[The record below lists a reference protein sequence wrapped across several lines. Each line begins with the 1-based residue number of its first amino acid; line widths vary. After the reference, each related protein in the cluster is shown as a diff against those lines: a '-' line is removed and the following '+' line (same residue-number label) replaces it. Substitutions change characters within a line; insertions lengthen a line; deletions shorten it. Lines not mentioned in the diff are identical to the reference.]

1 MGTLGENS
9 RGEGCAYH
17 GPIATSNARTFA
29 RLLQFLRPYRSSLIA
44 STILAIL
51 SQAAAIAV
59 IVLTGFVID
68 ELRGGQDGHQLAFL
82 ILVILGVGLLRSLL
96 MLGRRFISGKQALAV
111 EWDMRDALYARLLRL
126 SFGYYDRHQTGQ
138 LMSRATV
145 DLQTIRFFLGYGL
158 IFFAQHV
165 ITIACVTVVLFFYEW
180 KLALIALAITPLLI
194 GVAYRYSRVSHP
206 VLRDVQQKLGDVATV
221 AEESIVGVH
230 IVKSFAQEEQVEERF
245 RVASDSVFGAS
256 VRANAQRSLYV
267 PLLTFLPMLAQAGVL
282 LAAGHYV
289 VQGELTI
296 GGFFAFNLLLM
307 MLVMPLRMLGMWVG
321 QAQRA
326 TASGERF
333 FEVIDEPEEVA
344 DAPDAGELPAGPG
357 RVVFEGVGFGYDPS
371 RPVLIGIDLE
381 IPAGTTIALIG
392 ASGAGKTTLASL
404 VPRFYDAAEGRILI
418 DGVDVRDVTRRSLRR
433 EVGVIS
439 QDPFLFSASVRDNIA
454 FGVPDVGQDLVEAA
468 ARAAQAHPFIEELPD
483 GYDTVIGERGITL
496 SGGQRQ
502 RLAIARA
509 LVIDPR
515 ILILDDATASVD
527 ATTESLIRAGLTE
540 AMRDRTTV
548 VIAHR
553 LSTIALADTVVV
565 LEHGRIVAQGTQ
577 NELLETSAVFRE
589 IHEHGLLQEIGV
601 SA

>member
-1 MGTLGENS
+1 MV
-9 RGEGCAYH
+9 
-17 GPIATSNARTFA
+17 ATSNARTFF
-29 RLLQFLRPYRSSLIA
+29 RLLQFLRPYRTSLIV

-59 IVLTGFVID
+59 IVLTGLVIN
-68 ELRGGQDGHQLAFL
+68 ELRGGQDGHYLAFL
-82 ILVILGVGLLRSLL
+82 IVSILAVGLLRAVL
-96 MLGRRFISGKQALAV
+96 MLGRRFISGKQAIAV

-126 SFGYYDRHQTGQ
+126 SFGYFDRHQTGQ

-165 ITIACVTVVLFFYEW
+165 ITIVCVTVVLFFYDW
-180 KLALIALAITPLLI
+180 QLALIALAITPFLV
-194 GVAYRYSRVSHP
+194 GVAYRYSQVSHP
-206 VLRDVQQKLGDVATV
+206 VLRDVQQKLADVATV
-221 AEESIVGVH
+221 SEESIVGVH
-230 IVKSFAQEEQVEERF
+230 IVKSFAQEDQVEQRF
-245 RVASDSVFGAS
+245 RDASDSVFAVS
-256 VRANAQRSLYV
+256 VKANTQRSLYV
-267 PLLTFLPMLAQAGVL
+267 PLLTFLPALAQAGVL

-289 VQGELTI
+289 VQGDLTI

-307 MLVMPLRMLGMWVG
+307 MLVMPLRMLGMWIG

-333 FEVIDEPEEVA
+333 FEVIDAPEEVA
-344 DAPDAGELPAGPG
+344 DVAGAGELPPGPG
-357 RVVFEGVGFGYDPS
+357 RVVFSGVGFGYDPD
-371 RPVLIGIDLE
+371 RPVLSAIDLE
-381 IPAGTTIALIG
+381 IAAGSTIALIG
-392 ASGAGKTTLASL
+392 ASGSGKTTLASL
-404 VPRFYDAAEGRILI
+404 VPRFYDAGEGRVLV

-454 FGVPDVGQDLVEAA
+454 FGVPDVDQELVEAA
-468 ARAAQAHPFIEELPD
+468 ARAAQAHPFIEELPE

-527 ATTESLIRAGLTE
+527 ATTESLIRAGLTA
-540 AMRDRTTV
+540 AMRDRTTI

-553 LSTIALADTVVV
+553 LSTISLADTIVV
-565 LEHGRIVAQGTQ
+565 LEHGRIIAHGSQT
-577 NELLETSAVFRE
+577 ELLETSAVFRE
-589 IHEHGLLQEIGV
+589 IHEFGLLQEIGV

>member
-1 MGTLGENS
+1 MKQDV
-9 RGEGCAYH
+9 GCAYH
-17 GPIATSNARTFA
+17 DLIAPSNARTFV
-29 RLLQFLRPYRSSLIA
+29 RLLQFLRPYRASLA
-44 STILAIL
+44 VSTVLAIL

-59 IVLTGFVID
+59 LVLTGFVID
-68 ELRGGQDGHQLAFL
+68 ELRGGQDGHQLALL
-82 ILVILGVGLLRSLL
+82 IGAILAVGLLRAVL

-165 ITIACVTVVLFFYEW
+165 ITIGSVTAVLFFYEW
-180 KLALIALAITPLLI
+180 RLALLALAITPLLV
-194 GVAYRYSRVSHP
+194 GVAYRYSHVSHP
-206 VLRDVQQKLGDVATV
+206 VLREVQQKLGDVATV
-221 AEESIVGVH
+221 AEESIVGIHV
-230 IVKSFAQEEQVEERF
+230 VKSFAQEGQVEEQF
-245 RVASDSVFGAS
+245 RRASDGVFEAA
-256 VRANAQRSLYV
+256 VRANTQRSLYV
-267 PLLTFLPMLAQAGVL
+267 PLLTFLPTLAQAGVL
-282 LAAGHYV
+282 LAAGHFV
-289 VQGELTI
+289 VQGDLTI
-296 GGFFAFNLLLM
+296 GGFFAFNLLLT
-307 MLVMPLRMLGMWVG
+307 MLVVPLRSLGLWIG

-344 DAPDAGELPAGPG
+344 DGSGAGELPAGPG
-357 RVVFEGVGFGYDPS
+357 RVVFAGVDFGYDPG
-371 RPVLIGIDLE
+371 RLVLEGIDLE
-381 IPAGTTIALIG
+381 IEAGTTIALIG
-392 ASGAGKTTLASL
+392 ASGSGKTTLASL
-404 VPRFYDAAEGRILI
+404 VPRFYDVSAGSVLI
-418 DGVDVRDVTRRSLRR
+418 DGADVRDVTRRSLRR
-433 EVGVIS
+433 AVGVIS

-454 FGVPDVGQDLVEAA
+454 FGVPDVTQELVEAA
-468 ARAAQAHPFIEELPD
+468 ARAAQAHPFIEQLPD
-483 GYDTVIGERGITL
+483 GYDTVIGERGVTL

-540 AMRDRTTV
+540 AMRGRTTI

-553 LSTIALADTVVV
+553 LSTIALADTVIV
-565 LEHGRIVAQGTQ
+565 LEHGRIVARGTES
-577 NELLETSAVFRE
+577 ELLETSPVYRE
-589 IHEHGLLQEIGV
+589 IHDYGLLQEIGV

>member
-1 MGTLGENS
+1 M
-9 RGEGCAYH
+9 
-17 GPIATSNARTFA
+17 
-29 RLLQFLRPYRSSLIA
+29 
-44 STILAIL
+44 
-51 SQAAAIAV
+51 
-59 IVLTGFVID
+59 IVLTGFVIN
-68 ELRGGQDGHQLAFL
+68 ELRGGQDGHYLAFL
-82 ILVILGVGLLRSLL
+82 IVSILAVGLLRSLL

-111 EWDMRDALYARLLRL
+111 EWDMRDALYSRLLRL

-165 ITIACVTVVLFFYEW
+165 ITILCVTVVLFFYEW
-180 KLALIALAITPLLI
+180 RLALIALAITPLLV
-194 GVAYRYSRVSHP
+194 GVAYRYSHVSHP
-206 VLRDVQQKLGDVATV
+206 VLRDVQQKLGEVATV
-221 AEESIVGVH
+221 SEESIVGVH
-230 IVKSFAQEEQVEERF
+230 IVKSFAQEEQAERRF
-245 RVASDSVFGAS
+245 RRASDDVFEAS
-256 VRANAQRSLYV
+256 VRANTQRSLYV

-289 VQGELTI
+289 VQGDLTI

-333 FEVIDEPEEVA
+333 FEVIDEPEEIFDTATAV
-344 DAPDAGELPAGPG
+344 ELPPGPG
-357 RVVFEGVGFGYDPS
+357 RIVFEGVTFGYDGD
-371 RPVLIGIDLE
+371 RPVIEGIDLE
-381 IPAGTTIALIG
+381 IDAGSTIALIG
-392 ASGAGKTTLASL
+392 ASGSGKTTLASL
-404 VPRFYDAAEGRILI
+404 VPRFYDAVAGRVLI

-454 FGVPDVGQDLVEAA
+454 FGVPDVSGAVVEAA
-468 ARAAQAHPFIEELPD
+468 ARAAQAHAFIEELPN
-483 GYDTVIGERGITL
+483 GYETVIGERGITL

-527 ATTESLIRAGLTE
+527 ATTESLIRAGLAE
-540 AMRDRTTV
+540 AMRGRTTI

-553 LSTIALADTVVV
+553 LSTIALADTIVV
-565 LEHGRIVAQGTQ
+565 LEHGTIAARGTRS
-577 NELLETSAVFRE
+577 EVLEQSAVFRE
-589 IHEHGLLQEIGV
+589 IHDYGLLQEIGV

>member
-1 MGTLGENS
+1 MRLM
-9 RGEGCAYH
+9 AV
-17 GPIATSNARTFA
+17 SNARTFV
-29 RLLQFLRPYRSSLIA
+29 RLIQFLRPYRSSLIL
-44 STILAIL
+44 STILAVL

-59 IVLTGFVID
+59 IVLTGFVIN
-68 ELRGGQDGHQLAFL
+68 ELRGSQDGHYLAFL
-82 ILVILGVGLLRSLL
+82 ILCILGVGLLRAVL
-96 MLGRRFISGKQALAV
+96 MLGRRFISGKQAIAV

-126 SFGYYDRHQTGQ
+126 SFGYFDRHQTGQ

-165 ITIACVTVVLFFYEW
+165 ITIICVTAVLFFYDW
-180 KLALIALAITPLLI
+180 QLALIALAITPLLI
-194 GVAYRYSRVSHP
+194 GVAYRYSHVSHP
-206 VLRDVQQKLGDVATV
+206 VLRDVQQKLADVATV
-221 AEESIVGVH
+221 SEESIVGIHV
-230 IVKSFAQEEQVEERF
+230 VKSFAQEDQVEARF
-245 RVASDSVFGAS
+245 RAASDSVFTES
-256 VRANAQRSLYV
+256 VRANTQRALYV
-267 PLLTFLPMLAQAGVL
+267 PLLTFLPALAQAGVL

-289 VQGELTI
+289 VEGDLTI

-307 MLVMPLRMLGMWVG
+307 MLVMPLRMLGMWIG

-344 DAPDAGELPAGPG
+344 DAPGAVELVPGPG
-357 RVVFEGVGFGYDPS
+357 RVLFDGVGFGYDPS
-371 RPVLIGIDLE
+371 RPVLTGIDLE
-381 IPAGTTIALIG
+381 IEPGSTIALIG
-392 ASGAGKTTLASL
+392 ASGSGKTTLASL
-404 VPRFYDAAEGRILI
+404 VPRFYDAGEGRVLI

-439 QDPFLFSASVRDNIA
+439 QDPFLFSTTVRDNIA
-454 FGVPDVGQDLVEAA
+454 FGVPDVSQDLVEAA
-468 ARAAQAHPFIEELPD
+468 ARAAQAHTFIEELPD

-527 ATTESLIRAGLTE
+527 ATTESLIRAGLAE
-540 AMRDRTTV
+540 AMRDRTTI

-553 LSTIALADTVVV
+553 LSTISLADRVVV
-565 LEHGRIVAQGTQ
+565 LEHGRIVAQGSQT
-577 NELLETSAVFRE
+577 ELLETSPVFRE
-589 IHEHGLLQEIGV
+589 IHEFGLLQEIGV

>member
-1 MGTLGENS
+1 VV
-9 RGEGCAYH
+9 AV
-17 GPIATSNARTFA
+17 SNRRTFV
-29 RLLQFLRPYRSSLIA
+29 RLLAFLRPYRSSLIL
-44 STILAIL
+44 STILAVL

-59 IVLTGFVID
+59 IVLTGFVIN
-68 ELRGGQDGHQLAFL
+68 ELRGGQDGHYLALL
-82 ILVILGVGLLRSLL
+82 ILAILAVGLVRALL

-126 SFGYYDRHQTGQ
+126 SFGYFDRHQTGQ

-165 ITIACVTVVLFFYEW
+165 ITIVCVTGVLFFYDW
-180 KLALIALAITPLLI
+180 QLALIALAITPLLV
-194 GVAYRYSRVSHP
+194 GVAYRYSQVSHP
-206 VLRDVQQKLGDVATV
+206 VLRDVQQKLADVATV
-221 AEESIVGVH
+221 SEESIVGVH
-230 IVKSFAQEEQVEERF
+230 VVKSFAQEEQVEKRF
-245 RVASDSVFGAS
+245 REASDSVFAVS
-256 VRANAQRSLYV
+256 VRATTQQALYV
-267 PLLTFLPMLAQAGVL
+267 PLLTFLPALAQAGVL

-289 VQGELTI
+289 VQGDLTI

-344 DAPDAGELPAGPG
+344 DAPAAAELPPGPG

-371 RPVLIGIDLE
+371 RPVLTGVDLE
-381 IPAGTTIALIG
+381 IEAGSTIALIG
-392 ASGAGKTTLASL
+392 ASGSGKTTLASL
-404 VPRFYDAAEGRILI
+404 VPRFYDAGEGRVLI
-418 DGVDVRDVTRRSLRR
+418 DGIDVRDVTRRSLRR

-439 QDPFLFSASVRDNIA
+439 QDPFLFSTSVRDNIA
-454 FGVPDVGQDLVEAA
+454 FGVPDVTEELVEAA
-468 ARAAQAHPFIEELPD
+468 ARAAQAHVFIEELPD

-527 ATTESLIRAGLTE
+527 ATTEALIRAGLAE
-540 AMRDRTTV
+540 AMRDRTTI

-553 LSTIALADTVVV
+553 LSTISLADRVVV
-565 LEHGRIVAQGTQ
+565 LEDGRIVASGTQ
-577 NELLETSAVFRE
+577 SELLEHSPVFQE
-589 IHEHGLLQEIGV
+589 IHEFGLLQEIGV

>member
-1 MGTLGENS
+1 M
-9 RGEGCAYH
+9 
-17 GPIATSNARTFA
+17 ATSNARTFF
-29 RLLQFLRPYRSSLIA
+29 RLLQFLRPYRTSLIV

-59 IVLTGFVID
+59 IVLTGLVIN
-68 ELRGGQDGHQLAFL
+68 ELRGGQDGHHLAFL
-82 ILVILGVGLLRSLL
+82 IVSILAVGLLRAVL
-96 MLGRRFISGKQALAV
+96 MLGRRFISGKQAIAV

-126 SFGYYDRHQTGQ
+126 SFGYFDRHQTGQ

-165 ITIACVTVVLFFYEW
+165 ITIVCVTVVLFFYDW
-180 KLALIALAITPLLI
+180 QLALIALAITPFLV
-194 GVAYRYSRVSHP
+194 GVAYRYSQVSHP
-206 VLRDVQQKLGDVATV
+206 VLRDVQQKLADVATV
-221 AEESIVGVH
+221 SEESIVGVH
-230 IVKSFAQEEQVEERF
+230 IVKSFAQEDQVERRF
-245 RVASDSVFGAS
+245 RDASDSVFAVS
-256 VRANAQRSLYV
+256 VKANTQRSLYV

-289 VQGELTI
+289 VQGDLTI

-307 MLVMPLRMLGMWVG
+307 MLVMPLRMLGMWIG

-333 FEVIDEPEEVA
+333 FEVIDAPEEVA
-344 DAPDAGELPAGPG
+344 DDAGAGELPPGPG
-357 RVVFEGVGFGYDPS
+357 RVVFTGVGFGYDAD
-371 RPVLIGIDLE
+371 RPVLSGIDLE
-381 IPAGTTIALIG
+381 IEAGSTVALIG
-392 ASGAGKTTLASL
+392 ASGSGKTTLASL
-404 VPRFYDAAEGRILI
+404 VPRFYDVGEGRVLV

-454 FGVPDVGQDLVEAA
+454 FGVPDVDQELVETA

-527 ATTESLIRAGLTE
+527 ATTESLIRAGLTA
-540 AMRDRTTV
+540 AMRDRTTI

-553 LSTIALADTVVV
+553 LSTISLADTIVV
-565 LEHGRIVAQGTQ
+565 LEHGRIVARGSQT
-577 NELLETSAVFRE
+577 ELLETSSVFRE
-589 IHEHGLLQEIGV
+589 IHEFGLLQEIGV

>member
-1 MGTLGENS
+1 VAS
-9 RGEGCAYH
+9 
-17 GPIATSNARTFA
+17 SNARTFV
-29 RLLQFLRPYRSSLIA
+29 RLLQFLRPYRWSLA
-44 STILAIL
+44 VSTLLAIL

-59 IVLTGFVID
+59 IVLTGFVIN
-68 ELRGGQDGHQLAFL
+68 ELRGGQDGHQLALL
-82 ILVILGVGLLRSLL
+82 IGAILLAGLVRALL
-96 MLGRRFISGKQALAV
+96 MLGRRFISGNQALGV
-111 EWDMRDALYARLLRL
+111 EWDMRDALYGHLLRL
-126 SFGYYDRHQTGQ
+126 SFGYFDRHQTGQ

-165 ITIACVTVVLFFYEW
+165 ITIVCVTGVLFFYDW
-180 KLALIALAITPLLI
+180 QLALIALAITPFLI
-194 GVAYRYSRVSHP
+194 GVAYRYSHVSHP
-206 VLRDVQQKLGDVATV
+206 VLRDVQQKLADVATV

-230 IVKSFAQEEQVEERF
+230 VVKSFAQEDQVEKRF
-245 RVASDSVFGAS
+245 RDASDGVFDVS
-256 VRANAQRSLYV
+256 VRANTQRSLYV
-267 PLLTFLPMLAQAGVL
+267 PLLTFLPILAQAAVL

-289 VQGELTI
+289 VQGDLTI

-307 MLVMPLRMLGMWVG
+307 MLVMPLRMLGMWIG

-344 DAPDAGELPAGPG
+344 DAPGAAELPPGPG
-357 RVVFEGVGFGYDPS
+357 RVVFEGVTFGYDRD
-371 RPVLIGIDLE
+371 RPVLAGVDLE
-381 IPAGTTIALIG
+381 IEAGSTIALIG
-392 ASGAGKTTLASL
+392 ASGSGKTTLASL
-404 VPRFYDAAEGRILI
+404 VPRFYDVGAGRVLV
-418 DGVDVRDVTRRSLRR
+418 DGHDVRGVTRRSLRR

-454 FGVPDVGQDLVEAA
+454 FGVPEVPDELVEAA
-468 ARAAQAHPFIEELPD
+468 ARAAQAHVFIEQLPD

-527 ATTESLIRAGLTE
+527 ATTESLIRAGLAE
-540 AMRDRTTV
+540 AMRDRTTI

-553 LSTIALADTVVV
+553 LSTIALADSIVV
-565 LEHGRIVAQGTQ
+565 LEHGRVVARGTQ
-577 NELLETSAVFRE
+577 SELLESSEVFRE
-589 IHEHGLLQEIGV
+589 IHEFGLLQEIGV

>member
-1 MGTLGENS
+1 M
-9 RGEGCAYH
+9 A
-17 GPIATSNARTFA
+17 ASNARTFV

-82 ILVILGVGLLRSLL
+82 ILMILAVGLLRSLL

-111 EWDMRDALYARLLRL
+111 EWDMRDALYAHLLRL

-138 LMSRATV
+138 LMSRATI

-165 ITIACVTVVLFFYEW
+165 ITILCVTVVLFFYEW
-180 KLALIALAITPLLI
+180 KLALIALAITPLLV
-194 GVAYRYSRVSHP
+194 GVAYRYSKVSHP
-206 VLRDVQQKLGDVATV
+206 VLRDVQQKLADVATV

-230 IVKSFAQEEQVEERF
+230 IVKSFAQEDQVEERF
-245 RVASDSVFGAS
+245 RGASDSVFDAT
-256 VRANAQRSLYV
+256 VRANTQRSLYV

-282 LAAGHYV
+282 LAAGRYV

-344 DAPDAGELPAGPG
+344 DAPGAGELPAGPG
-357 RVVFEGVGFGYDPS
+357 RVVFERVGFGYDPA
-371 RPVLIGIDLE
+371 RPVLAGIDLE
-381 IPAGTTIALIG
+381 IPAGSTIALIG

-404 VPRFYDAAEGRILI
+404 VPRFYDAAEGRVLV

-454 FGVPDVGQDLVEAA
+454 FGVPDVGQELVEAA

-515 ILILDDATASVD
+515 ILVLDDATASVD
-527 ATTESLIRAGLTE
+527 ATTESLIRAGLSE
-540 AMRDRTTV
+540 AMRGRTTI

-577 NELLETSAVFRE
+577 AELLETSAVYRE
-589 IHEHGLLQEIGV
+589 IHEYGLLQEIGV